1 MSSGNKCYGYTIFAL
16 IVLMA
21 IVGELKAQ
29 ARIGSSATDII
40 REFSD
45 KNLKWDRMNDGTK
58 YLWCDD
64 DRISVYYIMDE
75 KSVCQTTYI
84 IPNNQGVVNYYCE
97 KFNKEAVII
106 SDTQWKLYTNGGV
119 LYIKLIYPESG
130 GYLFMLY

>member
-1 MSSGNKCYGYTIFAL
+1 
-16 IVLMA
+16 MA